1 MDQNIATAVNKEPF
15 SFKKILQRCL
25 PFSDMKRETTNDS

>member
-15 SFKKILQRCL
+15 SI
-25 PFSDMKRETTNDS
+25 KRIF